1 MSWTERDP
9 RTTTPSSRRRV
20 DGVEVDAMMIE
31 GRRDTRFPH
40 RPRLF
45 AYAELTSSKHVAW
58 SQSIEKSTLS
68 NLWTMTVCVGTALET
83 AAVVA

>member
-1 MSWTERDP
+1 
-9 RTTTPSSRRRV
+9 
-20 DGVEVDAMMIE
+20 MMIE
-31 GRRDTRFPH
+31 GRRDARFPH

-68 NLWTMTVCVGTALET
+68 NLWTMTVCVGAALDLET
-83 AAVVA
+83 VAAVA